1 MLYIK
6 SKNEIYDGE
15 LILDDL
21 IQKIV
26 GQSTL
31 IRFSTN
37 DLNYLYQESVVYSKV
52 FYSRFI
58 PGMTR
63 MESVYWE
70 IQNAI
75 GSELRQYNK
84 AILLFMHS
92 RRNPLM
98 MKEFESVSDI
108 VKCFPENVSIKWGLG
123 FDDSIGA
130 RIALYLI
137 CSK

>member
-6 SKNEIYDGE
+6 ANNNVHDGE
-15 LILDDL
+15 LILDEL

-26 GQSTL
+26 RQSTQ

-70 IQNAI
+70 ILNAI
-75 GSELRQYNK
+75 SSELKIYNK
-84 AILLFMHS
+84 ALLLFMHS

-98 MKEFESVSDI
+98 MKEIESVSEI
-108 VKCFPENVSIKWGLG
+108 VRCFSENVSIKWGLG
-123 FDDSIGA
+123 FDDSIGV
-130 RIALYLI
+130 RIALYMI